1 VCSPSRRAYSEQ
13 VLLTYRWYLSILWAG
28 RRVPLFILLA
38 IKSVWQYYAPSREVL
53 VLLDVFRRMINDS
66 IRIGLV
72 NDVSSLRRISLLS
85 YSQLADYDSPSCYR
99 LCAISRAAGILA
111 ARKKSIKRGFPTR
124 QPYAFRAQLVSCYGF
139 KAKNGGL
146 EIAITKEASQAIPDQ
161 AHVRCHLSTGSQ
173 GSLFHPHPEQA
184 EPMHRP
190 RRCPSRVRVY
200 RRRRP

>member
-1 VCSPSRRAYSEQ
+1 MCSPSRRAYSEQ

-146 EIAITKEASQAIPDQ
+146 EMRGETPIRQE
-161 AHVRCHLSTGSQ
+161 TGT
-173 GSLFHPHPEQA
+173 
-184 EPMHRP
+184 
-190 RRCPSRVRVY
+190 
-200 RRRRP
+200 